1 MDLDLLYPEVA
12 DLRRRARR
20 RLPHFAW
27 EYLDSATGDE
37 STRAR
42 NEAALDAVTLN
53 TAIFGGKIE
62 PDFTTTLMGREQAL
76 PFGMAPVGMSGLIW
90 RNAEPILARLADET
104 GIPYGLST
112 VATRTPEELAQHIGN
127 QGWFQLYPP
136 GDGEIRRDLL
146 KRAKDSGFHT
156 LILTVDVPVASR
168 RERQRRARL
177 SNPMRITPRV
187 LAEVA
192 MRPAWALAMSTN
204 GIPKLATLEKY
215 AKVDAN
221 LPSTAH
227 VGYLLRTAPD
237 WGYLDVLRTEWD
249 GKLVVKGVTDAAD
262 AKACEKAGADAVWV
276 TNHSGRQFA
285 AGRATAD
292 FLPEVRAATKL
303 PVIFDSG
310 VRSGTDILRA
320 IALGADFVMLGKAFH
335 YGLAAFGAKGAA
347 HVVHILREQMI
358 ADMGQMGIS
367 KPVQARDRL
376 PSLAK

>member
-12 DLRRRARR
+12 DLRARARR

-37 STRAR
+37 GTAHR
-42 NEAALDAVTLN
+42 NTAALDAVTLN
-53 TAIFGGKIE
+53 TAILGGE
-62 PDFTTTLMGREQAL
+62 VTPDLTTRLMGRDQAL
-76 PFGMAPVGMSGLIW
+76 PFGIAPVGMSGLIW
-90 RNAEPILARLADET
+90 RDAEPILAQLAGES
-104 GIPYGLST
+104 GIPYSLST
-112 VATRTPEELAQHIGN
+112 VATRTPEDLAPHIGN

-136 GDGEIRRDLL
+136 GDGDIRRDLL

-187 LAEVA
+187 LAQVA
-192 MRPAWALAMSTN
+192 MRPAWALAMATN

-215 AKVDAN
+215 ARVDAN

-227 VGYLLRTAPD
+227 IGYLLRTAPD
-237 WGYLDVLRTEWD
+237 WDYLDAVRTEWD
-249 GKLVVKGVTDAAD
+249 GKLVVKGVTRADDAS
-262 AKACEKAGADAVWV
+262 ACEQAGVDAVWV
-276 TNHSGRQFA
+276 SNHAGRQFA
-285 AGRATAD
+285 AARASLD
-292 FLPEVRAATKL
+292 FLPEVRAATSL

-335 YGLAAFGAKGAA
+335 YGLAAFGARGAA
-347 HVVHILREQMI
+347 HVVHILREQLI
-358 ADMGQMGIS
+358 ADMGG
-367 KPVQARDRL
+367 L
-376 PSLAK
+376 C

>member
-12 DLRRRARR
+12 DLRRRAKR

-37 STRAR
+37 ATKTR

-62 PDFTTTLMGREQAL
+62 PDFTTTLMGRDQAL

-90 RNAEPILARLADET
+90 RDAEFKLAALAAKT

-112 VATRTPEELAQHIGN
+112 VATRTPEELAPHIGN

-192 MRPAWALAMSTN
+192 MRPAWALAMVTN

-227 VGYLLRTAPD
+227 IGYLLRTAPD
-237 WGYLDVLRTEWD
+237 WAYLDVLRSEWD

-262 AKACEKAGADAVWV
+262 ARACDKAGADAVWV

-285 AGRATAD
+285 AGRATLD
-292 FLPEVRAATKL
+292 FLPEVRAATTL

-335 YGLAAFGAKGAA
+335 YGMAAFGAKGAA

-376 PSLAK
+376 PG

>member
-12 DLRRRARR
+12 DLRRRAKR

-37 STRAR
+37 STKSR

-53 TAIFGGKIE
+53 TAIFGGEIE
-62 PDFTTTLMGREQAL
+62 PDFKTTLMGKEQAL
-76 PFGMAPVGMSGLIW
+76 PFGMAPVGMSGLMW
-90 RNAEPILARLADET
+90 REAELKLAALAVKS
-104 GIPYGLST
+104 GIPYGLSC
-112 VATRTPEELAQHIGN
+112 VATRTPEELAPHIGD

-136 GDGEIRRDLL
+136 GDKDIRQDLL
-146 KRAKDSGFHT
+146 NRAKAAGFST

-192 MRPAWALAMSTN
+192 MRPAWAMAMATN

-237 WGYLDVLRTEWD
+237 WGYLDVLRDEWD
-249 GKLVVKGVTDAAD
+249 GKLVVKGVTDGLD
-262 AKACEKAGADAVWV
+262 AERCDKAGVDAVWV

-285 AGRATAD
+285 AGRASLD

-335 YGLAAFGAKGAA
+335 YGIAAFGAKGAA
-347 HVVHILREQMI
+347 HVVHILKEQMI

-367 KPVQARDRL
+367 RPVQARERL
-376 PSLAK
+376 PC

>member
-12 DLRRRARR
+12 DLRRRAKR

-37 STRAR
+37 ATKTR

-62 PDFTTTLMGREQAL
+62 PDFTTTLMGRDQTL

-90 RNAEPILARLADET
+90 RDAEFKLAALAAKT

-112 VATRTPEELAQHIGN
+112 VATRTPEELAPHIGN

-192 MRPAWALAMSTN
+192 MRPAWALAMVTN

-227 VGYLLRTAPD
+227 IGYLLRTAPD
-237 WGYLDVLRTEWD
+237 WAYLDVLRSEWD

-262 AKACEKAGADAVWV
+262 ARACDKAGADAVWV

-285 AGRATAD
+285 AGRATLD
-292 FLPEVRAATKL
+292 FLPEVRAATTL

-335 YGLAAFGAKGAA
+335 YGMAAFGAKGAA

-376 PSLAK
+376 PG